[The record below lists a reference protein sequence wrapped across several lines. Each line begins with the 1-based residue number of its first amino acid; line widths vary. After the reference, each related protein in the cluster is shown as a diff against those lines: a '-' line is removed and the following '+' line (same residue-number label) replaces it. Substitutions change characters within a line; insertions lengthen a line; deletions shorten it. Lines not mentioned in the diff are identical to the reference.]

1 MGLNRHHATVEADR
15 IPAGRF
21 IAYGLGGIIPVA
33 LFNIAGQLIG
43 VMGNISMGLSA
54 FWLGTIMI
62 IPRLWDAFTDPLMG
76 YISDNTRTRFGRRR
90 PFILIGA
97 VSVALTFAAMW
108 WVPEG
113 ATLGGRFAPDTVR
126 LMYILLLLLLFY
138 TACTVF
144 EIPHGALGM
153 EMSKDTHERTRLFSG
168 KSFLGNLF
176 AMGTPWLFFLAN
188 LEIFR
193 GVGGNEADGMR
204 WVSMLIAAL
213 LIPAA
218 FWWFKACREP
228 PASGGGQ
235 RVRFL
240 DNLKSTFRNRLFL
253 LLVAVFFILAMGFN
267 FVALLNYYI
276 VIFYL
281 YGGDKVAA
289 GALLGI
295 NGTVWA
301 VTGLL
306 AVFPLNWLDRR
317 LGKRS
322 TLVCAILLMCG
333 AQLSKIVCYNP
344 EQPYL
349 VLIPTIMLSAGML
362 MFFTLGPSMLGDI
375 CDENEMRTGR
385 RSDGSYYSVFWWFIK
400 MGTAFASF
408 VTGLLIVIS
417 QFDETQAVG
426 VDRLKGNLAVVQAGA
441 AEGRP
446 LQESDYEAAFAALA
460 GLRDHFSTRPEDA
473 HAALLLERLDAV
485 EAALGTVRGAGDAD
499 TARAVEQLDELIAD
513 TLGLAA
519 QSPATLF
526 RLRAIEILLPLLLSS
541 VSLLLTF
548 RYPLTEDQL
557 YRIKAELE
565 RRKETA

>member
-1 MGLNRHHATVEADR
+1 
-15 IPAGRF
+15 
-21 IAYGLGGIIPVA
+21 
-33 LFNIAGQLIG
+33 
-43 VMGNISMGLSA
+43 
-54 FWLGTIMI
+54 
-62 IPRLWDAFTDPLMG
+62 
-76 YISDNTRTRFGRRR
+76 
-90 PFILIGA
+90 
-97 VSVALTFAAMW
+97 VALTFAAMW